1 MLSLPVTIRL
11 ILQVEQAISWILDN
25 PGAMPAYIYICM
37 YMYIYVCIYIHASFC
52 LCAGIEAPRRA
63 HHASLSHSSHQS
75 DVPPDFPRHDHHE
88 LPFRRSS
95 RDHPS
100 SLKGAREM
108 ETELT
113 A

>member
-11 ILQVEQAISWILDN
+11 ILQIQQAILWILDN
-25 PGAMPAYIYICM
+25 PGAMLIHR
-37 YMYIYVCIYIHASFC
+37 CIHIHASFC
-52 LCAGIEAPRRA
+52 LCAGIEAPQRA
-63 HHASLSHSSHQS
+63 HHASLSHSSHQP
-75 DVPPDFPRHDHHE
+75 DVAHDFSRHDHDE